1 MKQSEEDSGTIIAL
15 ILRMKETRIPRARR
29 LLDRVNGGD
38 TLSNNDIRFLKRVY
52 RDNRANQSL
61 ILRNPDYFKLMAGFI
76 DLYSEII
83 EKAFENEKAQK

>member
-1 MKQSEEDSGTIIAL
+1 MDQSEEDAGTIEVL
-15 ILRMKETRIPRARR
+15 ILRMEETRIPRAKR
-29 LLDRVNGGD
+29 LLDKVNVGD